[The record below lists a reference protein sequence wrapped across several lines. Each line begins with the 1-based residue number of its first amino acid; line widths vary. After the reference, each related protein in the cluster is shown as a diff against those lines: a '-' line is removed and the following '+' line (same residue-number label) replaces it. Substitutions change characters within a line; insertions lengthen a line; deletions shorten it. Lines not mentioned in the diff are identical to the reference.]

1 MIRQGEMMFLEQFR
15 KFREFREYLENY
27 NSEGDFE
34 EELFFT
40 VVKYTCLSF

>member
-1 MIRQGEMMFLEQFR
+1 MIRQGEMMFLAQFR
-15 KFREFREYLENY
+15 KFREYLENY

-40 VVKYTCLSF
+40 VVKYT